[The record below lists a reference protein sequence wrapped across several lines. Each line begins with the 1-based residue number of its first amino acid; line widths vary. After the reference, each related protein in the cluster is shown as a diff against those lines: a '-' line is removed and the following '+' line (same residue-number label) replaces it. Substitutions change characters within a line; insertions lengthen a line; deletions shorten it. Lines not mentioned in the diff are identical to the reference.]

1 MRPNRRFL
9 YIMLDKSLAR
19 ANRYREPLAVV
30 MADLDHFKKF
40 NDAHGHVEGD
50 KLLTQVAGL
59 IAQGIRQT
67 DMVAR
72 YGGEEFLIMLPD
84 ADRENACLIAERIRR
99 EIEAQ
104 TCVTISLG
112 VATYHRAKDSKEDLI
127 NKADQA
133 LYQAKQGGRNQ
144 VNVW

>member
-1 MRPNRRFL
+1 
-9 YIMLDKSLAR
+9 MLDKSLAR
-19 ANRYREPLAVV
+19 ANRYCEPLAVV
-30 MADLDHFKKF
+30 MADLDHFKEV
-40 NDAHGHVEGD
+40 NDTHGHVEGD
-50 KLLTQVAGL
+50 KLLTQVAGI

-99 EIEAQ
+99 EIEAH
-104 TCVTISLG
+104 TRVTISLG
-112 VATYHRAKDSKEDLI
+112 VATYHPEKDSKEDLI
-127 NKADQA
+127 GKADQA